1 MIPHSKAASEVTF
14 TIPVRIGV
22 SFAFSNDHPIK

>member
-1 MIPHSKAASEVTF
+1 MIPYSMAASETAF

-22 SFAFSNDHPIK
+22 SFAFSNDDRIK